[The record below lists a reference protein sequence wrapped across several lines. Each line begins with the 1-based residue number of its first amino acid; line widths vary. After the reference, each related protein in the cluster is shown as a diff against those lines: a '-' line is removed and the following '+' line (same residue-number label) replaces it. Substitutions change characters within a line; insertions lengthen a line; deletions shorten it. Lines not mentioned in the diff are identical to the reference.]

1 MAAWLSHVPHP
12 KLQWSLPS
20 SRAQTLPNGHS
31 IRVHPRVLR
40 IASCKALIRLNVQRL
55 VFVRPSVRARAAS
68 EEKNHQNVRSVRS
81 RYSGRVRGRSQIFL
95 VRSEYLLFSRVECS
109 LYSYKIVLEY
119 CPLARVRFE
128 KECSIQRTCRETF
141 GSVGGRPVPAGWS
154 EATET
159 AGCQAQQAPAELW
172 LWTMR
177 TTINLRLL
185 ERQHQ
190 PVAGRVWE
198 HPHGSRAPG

>member
-1 MAAWLSHVPHP
+1 MGLHMAACLSHVPHP
-12 KLQWSLPS
+12 KLQWLLPS

-40 IASCKALIRLNVQRL
+40 IASCKALIRLKVQRSSS
-55 VFVRPSVRARAAS
+55 SVRALSPIQIFRPRARA
-68 EEKNHQNVRSVRS
+68 
-81 RYSGRVRGRSQIFL
+81 RVRGRSQIFL

>member
-68 EEKNHQNVRSVRS
+68 EEKFHQNVRSVRS

-109 LYSYKIVLEY
+109 LYSYKIVLSTV
-119 CPLARVRFE
+119 LWRVSDLRKSARYSAPVARLLG
-128 KECSIQRTCRETF
+128 R
-141 GSVGGRPVPAGWS
+141 SVVVPSRPGGRKRRKLLVARRSRRPLS
-154 EATET
+154 Y
-159 AGCQAQQAPAELW
+159 GCGQ
-172 LWTMR
+172 
-177 TTINLRLL
+177 
-185 ERQHQ
+185 
-190 PVAGRVWE
+190 
-198 HPHGSRAPG
+198 